1 MRERWARRLATLT
14 CLLVLLVS
22 AAFAAARNT
31 GPAPTTDTPAPP
43 PATATATAT
52 PEAAPDPA
60 QAARGREVY
69 ASLDCKGCHSIA
81 GQGNPRNPLDGVGGR
96 LTRQQIHDWIV
107 AADSVAED
115 LSPRAA
121 RAKQRYR
128 ELPPEQLEALVSYLQ
143 SLVD

>member
-1 MRERWARRLATLT
+1 
-14 CLLVLLVS
+14 S

-31 GPAPTTDTPAPP
+31 APAPAVDTAEATPA
-43 PATATATAT
+43 
-52 PEAAPDPA
+52 PEAAPDS
-60 QAARGREVY
+60 ARIALGREVY

-81 GQGNPRNPLDGVGGR
+81 GQGNPRNPLDGVGRR
-96 LTRQQIHDWIV
+96 LARQEIHDWIV

-143 SLVD
+143 SLAD